1 MEGYFK
7 VHRKILES
15 NIFDN
20 PVALKV
26 FIWCLAKATYKDRS
40 TIIGTQIVN
49 LDARSICFWK
59 IQSCRRIKNE
69 SKYSL

>member
-1 MEGYFK
+1 MEGFFK

-20 PVALKV
+20 PIALKV
-26 FIWCLAKATYKDRS
+26 FIWCLAKATYKDRR

-49 LDARSICFWK
+49 LDTRSVCFWQ
-59 IQSCRRIKNE
+59 I
-69 SKYSL
+69 

>member
-1 MEGYFK
+1 MEGFFK

-26 FIWCLAKATYKDRS
+26 FIWCLAKATYKERE
-40 TIIGTQIVN
+40 TIIGTQIVK
-49 LDARSICFWK
+49 LKPRSIYIWK
-59 IQSCRRIKNE
+59 T
-69 SKYSL
+69 